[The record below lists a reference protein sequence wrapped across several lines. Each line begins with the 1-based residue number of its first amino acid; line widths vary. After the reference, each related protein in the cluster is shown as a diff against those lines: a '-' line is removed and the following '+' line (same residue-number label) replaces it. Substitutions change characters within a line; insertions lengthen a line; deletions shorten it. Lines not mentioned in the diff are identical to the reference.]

1 MTMDSAKLND
11 WMQVLGIFA
20 LVASL
25 IFVGLQMQQSHQIAS
40 SQTQQ
45 ARTDATVEMIV
56 SSAENPYFVSALAKY
71 QTGQPESVTP
81 EEYAALSQMAV
92 AILWQMENGHY
103 QNARGFLTE
112 GQWQRSVRTLEK
124 MLAGTTPLPVRA
136 AYESNPHTWT
146 PEFGELV
153 EELIR
158 EIDAESETH

>member
-25 IFVGLQMQQSHQIAS
+25 IFVGLQMQQSHEIAS

-71 QTGQPESVTP
+71 QTGHPESVTP

-103 QNARGFLTE
+103 QNA
-112 GQWQRSVRTLEK
+112 
-124 MLAGTTPLPVRA
+124 
-136 AYESNPHTWT
+136 
-146 PEFGELV
+146 
-153 EELIR
+153 
-158 EIDAESETH
+158 